1 MGRGARATVSEELWQ
16 MGDAWRQTGCE
27 GNKAFA
33 VARDVGKKAPDRC
46 TRCALSAPGDEN
58 DKPGRQGTLAVSKKD
73 FSMTLTIKHGL
84 RIGVA
89 GSALT
94 MALALAPATALAQEG
109 GITTQEATE
118 DTPDLDTLDDRGT
131 IIVTGTRIS
140 NPNLEQ
146 ASPVAVV
153 SREEYELQGAVVVED
168 VLREVP
174 GIVPNVGGNVNNGNG
189 GSTFLDLRGIG
200 NQRNLTLLN
209 GTRLVPA
216 TFDGPTNVDVIPIAM
231 IERTDVLTG
240 GAGATYGADAI
251 SGVVNFI
258 TRDNFEGAEISATNQ
273 ITEQGDGL
281 TQRID
286 LTVGGNFEDGRGNAT
301 LSVGFTNREAV
312 FQGDREF
319 GINNISSFSGAPGGS
334 STAVPSVIVI
344 PGTNSGTL
352 QVSPDGGSLIPFY
365 SPFNFN
371 PFNLYQLPLEQYR
384 IFATGR
390 FEVSDGLELF
400 SEALFVQSTTETI
413 VAPTGT
419 FRNVIDTP
427 LSNPFLPTTIR
438 NQICGFDSV
447 TDDEDDPATIGI
459 QPLFSQAECDAA
471 ALATDPSDPAYREI
485 GIDYGR
491 RFVEFGNRFTEYKT
505 QLFQIKVGARGE
517 VFQNFNWELFGAY
530 GESENQNRVT
540 GYGSL
545 SRLEQAVRA
554 TDPNECIDP
563 SNGCVPI
570 DLFGP
575 LGSITQ
581 ANQDFIDVATTGA
594 VNTTLGQVQGF
605 VSGDL
610 FTLFGAD
617 PVAAAAGFEYREY
630 SASSTSDLLS
640 QTPGEVLG
648 AGAANPDFFG
658 GYDVYEFFGELLIPV
673 LSDLPFAQELTLDLG
688 ARFSEY
694 STTGGEFTWK
704 AGGTYTPVDGFQ
716 VRGGYQRVTRAP
728 NIGELF
734 QPQTTGL
741 DNFDEDPCAGAAPVN
756 NAALRATCLA
766 QGAPTSSIGSIIVDP
781 AGQVNVTFGGNPDLD
796 AENAYTWTVGAVL
809 QPDFLPGFTAT
820 VDYYNIVVRDA
831 ITEPNIGDVFAA
843 CFGPPPFAGSGDPGD
858 AACTSIRRN
867 PATGNL
873 FGSVAT
879 TPGLP
884 LLSTN
889 QGRIFTDG
897 IDLVLNY
904 TRQMGLF
911 GVDLNFAGNWTN
923 NHKFKANQDAEGD
936 SRDCVGFYSINCS
949 LSGSIIPEF
958 SFNQRTTV
966 SFDPFALS
974 LNWRFID
981 GVEYEPVA
989 NSFLEEFTTIP
1000 SEHYFDLSLRAR
1012 VMDNASFIFTVAN
1025 LTDNKPKVVGSN
1037 IGSTAFNSGNIYPST
1052 YDPLGRRYAVT
1063 VNLGF

>member
-1 MGRGARATVSEELWQ
+1 MNIIS
-16 MGDAWRQTGCE
+16 
-27 GNKAFA
+27 
-33 VARDVGKKAPDRC
+33 
-46 TRCALSAPGDEN
+46 
-58 DKPGRQGTLAVSKKD
+58 
-73 FSMTLTIKHGL
+73 KHGL
-84 RIGVA
+84 LIGTA
-89 GSALT
+89 TAALSLALGSA
-94 MALALAPATALAQEG
+94 PAYAQEG
-109 GITTQEATE
+109 GITSQEAAQE
-118 DTPDLDTLDDRGT
+118 DAPGVVPPAERGT

-153 SREEYELQGAVVVED
+153 SQEEFELQAAVVVED

-174 GIVPNVGGNVNNGNG
+174 GIVPNVGSNVNNGNG

-200 NQRNLTLLN
+200 SQRNLTLLN
-209 GTRLVPA
+209 GTRIVPA

-231 IERTDVLTG
+231 LERTDVLTG

-258 TRDNFEGAEISATNQ
+258 TRDDFEGAEISASNQ

-281 TQRID
+281 TQRVD

-301 LSVGFTNREAV
+301 LSVGYTNREPV

-319 GINNISSFSGAPGGS
+319 GVNNISSFTGRPGGS
-334 STAVPSVIVI
+334 STTVPSVITV
-344 PGTNSGTL
+344 PGTTSGTL
-352 QVSPDGGSLIPFY
+352 QVSPGGNSLIPFY
-365 SPFNFN
+365 APFNFN

-384 IFATGR
+384 MFGTGR
-390 FEVSDGLELF
+390 FEVSEGLEVF
-400 SEALFVQSTTETI
+400 TEGLFVQSTTETI

-427 LSNPFLPTTIR
+427 LSNPFLPTGIR

-447 TDDEDDPATIGI
+447 PDVPTRPETIGV
-459 QPLFSQAECDAA
+459 QPLFTQAECNAA
-471 ALATDPSDPAYREI
+471 AAATDPSDPAYREV
-485 GIDYGR
+485 GLDYGR
-491 RFVEFGNRFTEYKT
+491 RFVEFGTRNTEYKS
-505 QLFQIKVGARGE
+505 QLFQLKVGARGDIS
-517 VFQNFNWELFGAY
+517 QNFSWEIFGAY

-554 TDPNECIDP
+554 TDPAECLDT

-581 ANQDFIDVATTGA
+581 ANKDFIDVATTGA
-594 VNTTLGQVQGF
+594 VNTSLGQVQAF

-610 FTLFGAD
+610 FSLFGNAD
-617 PVAAAAGFEYREY
+617 PIAVAAGAEYRDY
-630 SASSTSDLLS
+630 TASSTSDLLS

-658 GYDVYEFFGELLIPV
+658 GYDVYEFFGEVLIPV
-673 LSDLPFAQELTLDLG
+673 LSDLPFARELTIDAG
-688 ARFSEY
+688 ARYSEY

-716 VRGGYQRVTRAP
+716 IRGGYQRVTRAP

-734 QPQTTGL
+734 EPNTTGL
-741 DNFDEDPCAGAAPVN
+741 DNFDEDPCVGAAPTN
-756 NAALRATCLA
+756 NPALRATCIA
-766 QGAPTSSIGSIIVDP
+766 QGAPASSIGNIILDP
-781 AGQVNVTFGGNPDLD
+781 AGQVNVTFGGNPNLD
-796 AENAYTWTVGAVL
+796 AENAYTWTVGGVF
-809 QPDFLPGFTAT
+809 QPDFLPGFSAT
-820 VDYYNIVVRDA
+820 VDYYNIIVRDA
-831 ITEPNIGDVFAA
+831 ITEPNIGDVFSA
-843 CFGPPPFAGSGDPGD
+843 CFDQNGGAGD
-858 AACTSIRRN
+858 ANDPACTSIRRN

-897 IDLVLNY
+897 IDVVLNY
-904 TRQMGLF
+904 TTEFDAFGL
-911 GVDLNFAGNWTN
+911 DLNFAGNWTN
-923 NHKFKANQDAEGD
+923 NHEFKANQEAEGPG
-936 SRDCVGFYSINCS
+936 RECVGFYSINCS

-966 SFDPFALS
+966 HVDPFSLS
-974 LNWRFID
+974 LNWRYID
-981 GVEYEPVA
+981 GVEYEPVP

-1000 SEHYFDLSLRAR
+1000 AEHYFDLSLRAR
-1012 VMDNASFIFTVAN
+1012 LMDTASFIFTVSN
-1025 LTDNKPKVVGSN
+1025 LLDNKPKVVGSN
-1037 IGSTAFNSGNIYPST
+1037 IGATAFNSGNIYPST